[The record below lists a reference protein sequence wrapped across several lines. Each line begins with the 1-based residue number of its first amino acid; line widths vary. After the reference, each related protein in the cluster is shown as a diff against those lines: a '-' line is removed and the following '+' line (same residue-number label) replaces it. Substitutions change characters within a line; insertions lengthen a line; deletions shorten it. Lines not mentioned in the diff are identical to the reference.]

1 MPCNFPTSLAA
12 RSETSAPKLPLL
24 ADESPKMQNAAPNI
38 SSTNEHSQS
47 QDIIAEIKGQYS
59 NLSPAEQ
66 SVADAILSD
75 VNAAVTASNAEIAL
89 RAGVSEP
96 TVTRFCRSVG
106 CAGVRDFKVRL
117 TRSFVV
123 GELFLASDKRTG
135 QPNSDAAT
143 PFWSSIFSEAHLALR
158 EVEAQLDPKAVQQAG
173 ALIAKAGRCVVV
185 GMGGSSA
192 SLAEE
197 TQVRLFRYGVP
208 VSACNDPYMA
218 RMTVSTFQP
227 GDVLI
232 IISATGRASQLI
244 DSVELAHHYRGHS
257 IAITAPDSPLSDAT
271 DIALTTQ
278 VQELP
283 DALIPSASRFAFLI
297 IIDLIAAAT
306 GYQLGDRAR
315 ENLRRIK
322 FNMVSKAS
330 GGKLEPLGE

>member
-1 MPCNFPTSLAA
+1 
-12 RSETSAPKLPLL
+12 
-24 ADESPKMQNAAPNI
+24 MQNAAPDI
-38 SSTNEHSQS
+38 SSTNEHSES

-75 VNAAVTASNAEIAL
+75 VNAAVAASNAEIAL
-89 RAGVSEP
+89 RAAVSEP

-117 TRSFVV
+117 TRSLVV

-135 QPNSDAAT
+135 LPNSDAAT
-143 PFWSSIFSEAHLALR
+143 PFWSSIFNEAHLALR
-158 EVEAQLDPKAVQQAG
+158 EVEAQLDPKAVQQAS

-197 TQVRLFRYGVP
+197 TQVRLFRYGVA

-244 DSVELAHHYRGHS
+244 DCVEIAHHYRGHT
-257 IAITAPDSPLSDAT
+257 IAITVPDSPLSGAT

-278 VQELP
+278 VQEFP
-283 DALIPSASRFAFLI
+283 DALTPSASRFAFLM

-306 GYQLGDRAR
+306 GYQLGDGAR

-322 FNMVSKAS
+322 FNMVSTAS
-330 GGKLEPLGE
+330 NGKLEPLGE